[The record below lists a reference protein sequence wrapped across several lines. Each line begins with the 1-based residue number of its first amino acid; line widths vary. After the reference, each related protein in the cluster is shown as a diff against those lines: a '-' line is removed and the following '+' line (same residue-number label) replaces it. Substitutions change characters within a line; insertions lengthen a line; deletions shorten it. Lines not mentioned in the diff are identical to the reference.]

1 MGRGFE
7 SLPRY
12 HPNFQTIPV
21 ITRKTP
27 DFRGFPLYGGLE
39 RSHGIPYVTPHQC
52 GANVGLR
59 MARLTAAKVKAIKK
73 PGMHGDGNGLYLRV
87 TGSGSR
93 SWMQRIVIHGRR
105 RDLGLGGYPAIGLAE
120 ARALALANKAL
131 VTAGRDPLAER
142 HRANV
147 PTFREAA
154 KKVYQAN
161 LPRWRSGKHTV
172 NWWRSLERHA
182 FPVIGDVKVDRIR
195 RSDVLAV
202 LEPIWTLR
210 PETARRVR
218 QRIRT
223 ILRWCEAH
231 DYCAGN
237 AAGEALNGALPPMT
251 RLKANHHRALPYRDV
266 TEALETIDASDAS
279 LAAKLCFRFLVLTAA
294 RSGEARGASWDEID
308 EHVREWRIPAERMKG
323 GVQHRVPLSCPALA
337 VLEQASPLR
346 DDSGLI
352 FPSPVRPGQPM
363 SDMTLTKVLRSTGL
377 AERATVHG
385 FRSTFRDWAAE
396 CTNAPHAVMELSL
409 AHAVGSSVEQA
420 YARSDL
426 ITKRRVLMD
435 QWAEFAINSASD

>member
-1 MGRGFE
+1 
-7 SLPRY
+7 
-12 HPNFQTIPV
+12 
-21 ITRKTP
+21 
-27 DFRGFPLYGGLE
+27 
-39 RSHGIPYVTPHQC
+39 
-52 GANVGLR
+52 
-59 MARLTAAKVKAIKK
+59 MARLSAAKVKAIKK

-105 RDLGLGGYPAIGLAE
+105 RDMGLGSYPAIGLAE

-147 PTFREAA
+147 PTFRDAA
-154 KKVYQAN
+154 KKVYDAN
-161 LPRWRSGKHTV
+161 LPRWRNGKHTV
-172 NWWRSLERHA
+172 NWWGSLELHA
-182 FPVIGDVKVDRIR
+182 FPVIGDVQVDRIR

-202 LEPIWTLR
+202 LEPIWTVR

-223 ILRWCEAH
+223 ILQWCEAH

-237 AAGEALNGALPPMT
+237 AAGEALNGALPPMP
-251 RLKANHHRALPYRDV
+251 RLKAHHRALPYHEIA
-266 TEALETIDASDAS
+266 EALEAVDASDSS
-279 LAAKLCFRFLVLTAA
+279 LAAKLCLCFLVLTAA
-294 RSGEARGASWDEID
+294 RSGEARGAVWDEID
-308 EHVREWRIPAERMKG
+308 EDAREWRIPAGRMKA
-323 GVQHRVPLSCPALA
+323 GVQHRVPLSDTALA
-337 VLEQASPLR
+337 VLEQARPLR
-346 DDSGLI
+346 DNSGLV
-352 FPSPVRPGQPM
+352 FPSPVKPGHPM
-363 SDMTLTKVLRSTGL
+363 SDMTLTKVLRTTGL

-385 FRSTFRDWAAE
+385 FRSTFRDWASE

-426 ITKRRVLMD
+426 IAKRRALMD
-435 QWAEFAINSASD
+435 QWGSFVTGGGPDSAPLDG

>member
-1 MGRGFE
+1 
-7 SLPRY
+7 
-12 HPNFQTIPV
+12 
-21 ITRKTP
+21 
-27 DFRGFPLYGGLE
+27 
-39 RSHGIPYVTPHQC
+39 
-52 GANVGLR
+52 
-59 MARLTAAKVKAIKK
+59 
-73 PGMHGDGNGLYLRV
+73 MHGDGNGLYLRV

-154 KKVYQAN
+154 KKVYDAN
-161 LPRWRSGKHTV
+161 LPRWRNGKHTV
-172 NWWRSLERHA
+172 NWWGSLERHA
-182 FPVIGDVKVDRIR
+182 FPVIGGVKVDRIR

-202 LEPIWTLR
+202 LEPIWAGR

-237 AAGEALNGALPPMT
+237 AAGDALNGALPPMP
-251 RLKANHHRALPYRDV
+251 RLKAHHRALPYREV
-266 TEALETIDASDAS
+266 AEALETVEASEAS

-294 RSGEARGASWDEID
+294 RSGEARGTTWEEID
-308 EHVREWRIPAERMKG
+308 DAAREWGIPAPRMKG
-323 GVQHRVPLSCPALA
+323 GVQHRVPLSGEALA
-337 VLEQASPLR
+337 VLERASPLR
-346 DDSGLI
+346 DDSGLV
-352 FPSPVRPGQPM
+352 FPSPVKPGHPM
-363 SDMTLTKVLRSTGL
+363 SDMTLTKVLRTTGL
-377 AERATVHG
+377 AGRTTVHG
-385 FRSTFRDWAAE
+385 FRSTFRDWASE

-426 ITKRRVLMD
+426 IAKRRELLE
-435 QWAEFAINSASD
+435 QWARFVSHSASD

>member
-1 MGRGFE
+1 
-7 SLPRY
+7 
-12 HPNFQTIPV
+12 
-21 ITRKTP
+21 
-27 DFRGFPLYGGLE
+27 
-39 RSHGIPYVTPHQC
+39 
-52 GANVGLR
+52 
-59 MARLTAAKVKAIKK
+59 MARLSAAKVKAIKK

-105 RDLGLGGYPAIGLAE
+105 RDMGLGSYPAIGLAE

-142 HRANV
+142 DRANV

-154 KKVYQAN
+154 KKVYDAN
-161 LPRWRSGKHTV
+161 LPRWRNGKHTV
-172 NWWRSLERHA
+172 NWWGSLELHA

-202 LEPIWTLR
+202 LEPIWIER

-237 AAGEALNGALPPMT
+237 AAGEALNGALPPIPRM
-251 RLKANHHRALPYRDV
+251 KAHHRALPYREIAQAFEIV
-266 TEALETIDASDAS
+266 DASDSS

-294 RSGEARGASWDEID
+294 RSGEARGATWDEID
-308 EHVREWRIPAERMKG
+308 QVDCEWRIPAGRMKG
-323 GVQHRVPLSCPALA
+323 GVQHRVPLSGPALV
-337 VLEQASPLR
+337 VLEQASPLL

-352 FPSPVRPGQPM
+352 FPSPVKPGHPM
-363 SDMTLTKVLRSTGL
+363 SDMTLTKVLRATGL

-426 ITKRRVLMD
+426 IAKRRELMG
-435 QWAEFAINSASD
+435 QWAAFVTNSATD

>member
-1 MGRGFE
+1 
-7 SLPRY
+7 
-12 HPNFQTIPV
+12 
-21 ITRKTP
+21 
-27 DFRGFPLYGGLE
+27 
-39 RSHGIPYVTPHQC
+39 
-52 GANVGLR
+52 
-59 MARLTAAKVKAIKK
+59 MARLSAAKVKAIKK

-154 KKVYQAN
+154 KKVYEAN
-161 LPRWRSGKHTV
+161 LPRWRNGKHTV
-172 NWWRSLERHA
+172 NWWGSLELHA

-195 RSDVLAV
+195 RGDVLAV
-202 LEPIWTLR
+202 LEPIWAVR

-223 ILRWCEAH
+223 VLRWCEAH
-231 DYCAGN
+231 DYCTGN
-237 AAGEALNGALPPMT
+237 AAGEALNGALPPMP
-251 RLKANHHRALPYRDV
+251 RLKAHHRALPYREV
-266 TEALETIDASDAS
+266 AEALETVDASDAS
-279 LAAKLCFRFLVLTAA
+279 LAAKLCLRFLVLTAA
-294 RSGEARGASWDEID
+294 RSSEARGATWDEID
-308 EHVREWRIPAERMKG
+308 QEAREWRIPAGRMKG
-323 GVQHRVPLSCPALA
+323 GVQHRVPLSNQALV

-346 DDSGLI
+346 DDSRLV
-352 FPSPVRPGQPM
+352 FPSPVKAGRPM
-363 SDMTLTKVLRSTGL
+363 SDMTLTKVLRTTGL

-385 FRSTFRDWAAE
+385 LRSTFRDWAAE
-396 CTNAPHAVMELSL
+396 CTSAPHAVMELSL

-426 ITKRRVLMD
+426 IAKRRELMD
-435 QWAEFAINSASD
+435 LWARFVSSEGAG

>member
-1 MGRGFE
+1 
-7 SLPRY
+7 
-12 HPNFQTIPV
+12 
-21 ITRKTP
+21 
-27 DFRGFPLYGGLE
+27 
-39 RSHGIPYVTPHQC
+39 
-52 GANVGLR
+52 
-59 MARLTAAKVKAIKK
+59 
-73 PGMHGDGNGLYLRV
+73 
-87 TGSGSR
+87 
-93 SWMQRIVIHGRR
+93 MQRIVIHGRR

-154 KKVYQAN
+154 KKVYEAN
-161 LPRWRSGKHTV
+161 LPRWRNGKHTV
-172 NWWRSLERHA
+172 NWWGSLERHA

-202 LEPIWTLR
+202 LEPIWTVR

-231 DYCAGN
+231 DYCAAN
-237 AAGEALNGALPPMT
+237 AAGEALNGALPPMP
-251 RLKANHHRALPYRDV
+251 RLKAHHRALPYREV
-266 TEALETIDASDAS
+266 AEALETVDASDAS
-279 LAAKLCFRFLVLTAA
+279 LAAKLCLRFLVLTAA
-294 RSGEARGASWDEID
+294 RSGEARGAIWDEID
-308 EHVREWRIPAERMKG
+308 EDALEWRIPAGRMKG
-323 GVQHRVPLSCPALA
+323 GVQHRVPLSDPALA
-337 VLEQASPLR
+337 VLQQASQLR
-346 DDSGLI
+346 DDSGLV
-352 FPSPVRPGQPM
+352 FPSPAKPRNPM
-363 SDMTLTKVLRSTGL
+363 SDMTLTKVLRATGL

-396 CTNAPHAVMELSL
+396 CTSAPHAVMELSL

-426 ITKRRVLMD
+426 IAKRRMLMD
-435 QWAEFAINSASD
+435 QWGRFVTNSTAD

>member
-12 HPNFQTIPV
+12 HSNFQTIPMNA
-21 ITRKTP
+21 RKTP

-39 RSHGIPYVTPHQC
+39 CSHEIPYVTPHQC
-52 GANVGLR
+52 GADVGLS
-59 MARLTAAKVKAIKK
+59 MARLSAARVKAIKK

-154 KKVYQAN
+154 KQVYESN

-182 FPVIGDVKVDRIR
+182 FPGIGDVRVDRIR
-195 RSDVLAV
+195 RSDVLSV
-202 LEPIWTLR
+202 LEPIWAVR

-223 ILRWCEAH
+223 ILQWCEAH

-237 AAGEALNGALPPMT
+237 AAGEALNGALPPMP
-251 RLKANHHRALPYRDV
+251 RLKAHHHRALPYPEV
-266 TEALETIDASDAS
+266 IKALETVHASHAS
-279 LAAKLCFRFLVLTAA
+279 LAAKLCLRFLVLTAA
-294 RSGEARGASWDEID
+294 RSGEARGATWDEID
-308 EHVREWRIPAERMKG
+308 KDAREWRIPAQRMKG
-323 GVQHRVPLSCPALA
+323 GVQHRVPLTGPALA
-337 VLEQASPLR
+337 VLEEASQLR
-346 DDSGLI
+346 DNSRLV
-352 FPSPVRPGQPM
+352 FPSPVRPGHPM
-363 SDMTLTKVLRSTGL
+363 SDMTLTKVLRATGL

-396 CTNAPHAVMELSL
+396 CTSAPHAVMELSL

-426 ITKRRVLMD
+426 IAKRRVLMD
-435 QWAEFAINSASD
+435 QWAKFAINSASD

>member
-1 MGRGFE
+1 
-7 SLPRY
+7 
-12 HPNFQTIPV
+12 
-21 ITRKTP
+21 
-27 DFRGFPLYGGLE
+27 
-39 RSHGIPYVTPHQC
+39 
-52 GANVGLR
+52 
-59 MARLTAAKVKAIKK
+59 MARLSAAKVKAIKK

-154 KKVYQAN
+154 KKVYEAN
-161 LPRWRSGKHTV
+161 LPRWRNGKHTV
-172 NWWRSLERHA
+172 NWWGSLELHA

-202 LEPIWTLR
+202 LEPIWTVR

-223 ILRWCEAH
+223 VLRWCEAH

-237 AAGEALNGALPPMT
+237 AAGEALNGALPPMP
-251 RLKANHHRALPYRDV
+251 RLKAHHRALPYREV
-266 TEALETIDASDAS
+266 SEALEAVEASDAS
-279 LAAKLCFRFLVLTAA
+279 TAAKLCLRFLVLTAA
-294 RSGEARGASWDEID
+294 RSGEARGVTWDEID
-308 EHVREWRIPAERMKG
+308 QEAREWRIPAGRMKG
-323 GVQHRVPLSCPALA
+323 GVQHRVPLSNQALA

-346 DDSGLI
+346 DDSRLV
-352 FPSPVRPGQPM
+352 FPSPVKSGHPM
-363 SDMTLTKVLRSTGL
+363 SDMTLTKVLRTTGL

-426 ITKRRVLMD
+426 IAKRRELMD
-435 QWAEFAINSASD
+435 HWASFVCGQDTD